1 MPTASDLVTDLPAD
15 FEVFGQAVDT
25 RLKALNPA
33 TTLGDITYASATANT
48 NTRLPIGTNGQVLG
62 VSGGVPTWV
71 SDASGMT
78 NPMTTTGDTIYS
90 SSGSTPARLGIG
102 STGQVLTVSG
112 GIPSWA
118 TPSSGSMTS
127 LATGN
132 LTGTTV
138 TISSISS
145 SYRDLRLV
153 IKNPVPASAYIGM
166 LMRVN
171 SDTGSNYVDQNWTAS
186 STNVSKGSSMYLA
199 AQLPATTN
207 EGVIIVQFFE
217 YAATAQFKLIQSNY
231 SGRSADSTSTVDRT
245 NYRMAWC
252 NNANAI
258 SSISLFLG
266 SGDFSSGSYELFG
279 VK

>member
-62 VSGGVPTWV
+62 VSGGVPAWV
-71 SDASGMT
+71 TDASGMT

-112 GIPSWA
+112 GVPAWS
-118 TPSSGSMTS
+118 TPSAGAYTS
-127 LATGN
+127 LATGS
-132 LTGTTV
+132 LSG
-138 TISSISS
+138 SSISITS
-145 SYRDLRLV
+145 ISGAYRDLVLV
-153 IKNPVPASAYIGM
+153 VSNFYNSTSSTYFTYT
-166 LMRVN
+166 VN
-171 SDTGSNYVDQNWTAS
+171 STNNIYMTGAGNSGSATTSADSSTFYSGADIYNAAQTSTEILTLQNYAS
-186 STNVSKGSSMYLA
+186 STWKTGEFNTFTQKNATPDYTIINRMVGMRLA
-199 AQLPATTN
+199 SAITSIQIIATGGGT
-207 EGVIIVQFFE
+207 F
-217 YAATAQFKLIQSNY
+217 TAGTYTLY
-231 SGRSADSTSTVDRT
+231 
-245 NYRMAWC
+245 
-252 NNANAI
+252 
-258 SSISLFLG
+258 
-266 SGDFSSGSYELFG
+266 G